1 MKRIIRNGAILF
13 GSLIS
18 LSTIAQDEPTEA
30 EQMQEAFETRHAVFE
45 LLSYSNGPLGTM
57 ARGGEFN
64 QEVAV
69 EAAERVAFLAGMI
82 PDLFTV
88 DTSGADIEGTR
99 AADTI
104 WQNKADFDMLAMDLQ
119 AGAQAAIEILE
130 TQGADGVRQAVQQI
144 GPKCGACHDRFR
156 LD

>member
-1 MKRIIRNGAILF
+1 
-13 GSLIS
+13 
-18 LSTIAQDEPTEA
+18 
-30 EQMQEAFETRHAVFE
+30 MQEAFETRHAVFE

-69 EAAERVAFLAGMI
+69 EAAQRVAFLAGMI